1 MTHGARA
8 DFAHNTI
15 SRIDIILESM
25 SCGTPVVGFDV
36 GGVPDVVRHGENG
49 FLARA
54 GNVAL

>member
-1 MTHGARA
+1 
-8 DFAHNTI
+8 
-15 SRIDIILESM
+15 M